1 MHQFNVSGIQ
11 CECHCVNIY
20 VCVLSS
26 FKSTVC
32 PGNETMMTGRSL
44 AARSSSLG
52 SLLWLLLI
60 LMFTLMFILRIVSG
74 SWSVPPILQGGSTPS
89 EDTLLADNGIVMLRG
104 ELQRQQESSLLQ
116 SRWKPQR
123 SDLIIMAV
131 V

>member
-1 MHQFNVSGIQ
+1 
-11 CECHCVNIY
+11 
-20 VCVLSS
+20 
-26 FKSTVC
+26 
-32 PGNETMMTGRSL
+32 MMTGRSL